1 MIKKVS
7 IITINY
13 NGLKDTVEMIESL
26 AIHETY
32 PHEIIVVDNASTDP
46 LEHKLL
52 QSKFPDIQVIRSEK
66 NLGFAGGNNL
76 GISQAKGEYLL
87 FLNNDTIITC
97 PVLENL
103 VNALDS
109 DPRIGIV
116 SPKIAC
122 WPKKQRLQY
131 AGSTPMSP
139 VTLRNSNIGYG
150 QIDQGQFNKPG
161 ETAFTHGAAMMI
173 RTADLMKFGRMPEF
187 YFLYYEELDWCV
199 QIQRAR
205 FKIRYEPHSVIYH
218 KESMSVGKQ
227 SPSQV
232 YYHTRNR
239 LIFAKRSIDTKGERI
254 LSYFYQTSI
263 AFPKRFLTF
272 FIQGKT
278 GLIAPLYKGLING
291 LIAINKDMN
300 YGKEL
305 SSH

>member
-32 PHEIIVVDNASTDP
+32 LHEIIIIDNASTDP

-66 NLGFAGGNNL
+66 NIGFAGGNNL

-97 PVLENL
+97 PILENL

-109 DPRIGIV
+109 DPQIGAV
-116 SPKIAC
+116 SPKITC
-122 WPKKQRLQY
+122 WPEKQRLQY

-139 VTLRNSNIGYG
+139 VTLRNSNIGHG
-150 QIDQGQFNKPG
+150 QIDQGQFNKSG

-173 RTADLMKFGRMPEF
+173 RTTDLTKFGCLNF
-187 YFLYYEELDWCV
+187 IFS
-199 QIQRAR
+199 I
-205 FKIRYEPHSVIYH
+205 
-218 KESMSVGKQ
+218 
-227 SPSQV
+227 
-232 YYHTRNR
+232 TR
-239 LIFAKRSIDTKGERI
+239 SW
-254 LSYFYQTSI
+254 
-263 AFPKRFLTF
+263 
-272 FIQGKT
+272 T
-278 GLIAPLYKGLING
+278 GACK
-291 LIAINKDMN
+291 
-300 YGKEL
+300 
-305 SSH
+305 